1 MKSVKL
7 RLGGMTCDHC
17 EETVREALLSVPRVT
32 QAFLSQKRS
41 HRAPAGGAET
51 SQLTKAVSQAGYS
64 AAVLEG
70 NPEEGGGK
78 GLMETLDV
86 NKLREEFNRAS
97 EFVRSI
103 TLLSPT

>member
-64 AAVLEG
+64 RRSWKAILKREG
-70 NPEEGGGK
+70 EKVSWKRWMLTN
-78 GLMETLDV
+78 
-86 NKLREEFNRAS
+86 
-97 EFVRSI
+97 
-103 TLLSPT
+103 